1 MCLFIHLICKFSQQN
16 ANKTAVV
23 VWSNKPFK
31 NFQLRMII
39 SKQFYEK
46 AMITKSII
54 RSQWLV
60 SNIFLEMSWTRHNL
74 TLVTYNCILYKYSM
88 VGIRRWQI
96 PICYHYCQNPTMV
109 GFRLVGI
116 CWLAIIITIII
127 ITSCTACTNCTDCTT
142 SPDILL
148 SSSCLWCF
156 LLSGLFEEIKVTPFS
171 FWFWN
176 FPYEPKF
183 TFSCHKLLNMNL
195 AGKVIE
201 RLSMP
206 KYNKRN
212 VHVISFKA
220 STNITTICSSSDA
233 EKYLVWKRVT
243 GFEQFQRSWEG

>member
-109 GFRLVGI
+109 GFWLVGI
-116 CWLAIIITIII
+116 CWGTIII
-127 ITSCTACTNCTDCTT
+127 I
-142 SPDILL
+142 I
-148 SSSCLWCF
+148 
-156 LLSGLFEEIKVTPFS
+156 II
-171 FWFWN
+171 
-176 FPYEPKF
+176 
-183 TFSCHKLLNMNL
+183 
-195 AGKVIE
+195 VIF
-201 RLSMP
+201 
-206 KYNKRN
+206 
-212 VHVISFKA
+212 IF
-220 STNITTICSSSDA
+220 
-233 EKYLVWKRVT
+233 
-243 GFEQFQRSWEG
+243 WEGKFQQTKTSDKNPRQLGAREEF